1 MIKLSE
7 FYEAVNL
14 AIEALNSNKMRS
26 LLASLG
32 VVIGI
37 SIVIIMGWLINNMDR
52 ALTDTFNII
61 GEDMMYVDKYDWS
74 GGKSWSSLRNRKDIK
89 YEQTIALKEK
99 VKTAEVVLPNLNQWG
114 ATLTYNGD
122 NYKGIS
128 LVGTTFE
135 NAKTPAGSMDLGR
148 YYNEMEDEYGS
159 NVIVIGHAVSKNI
172 FKEQNPLGQF
182 IKLKGHKLQVIGV
195 VVKRGTV
202 MMSFIDNQCFL
213 PVKTFRKIFGNN
225 FRSISA
231 AVKAGGKEN
240 LDKVRDEVQG
250 AMRSIRNIEPGKA
263 DDFSINE
270 TKAFEDSVKQI
281 KVVVYSVGIGMT
293 LLSFIVGMIGIMNIM
308 FVSVVERTREIGI
321 RKAVGAKNSTILMQF
336 IIESSILCF
345 IGSLLSIIICSILSF
360 ATVKLILSYNED
372 LTFLTPILPY
382 ELLIIAVI
390 VSVFVGILAGLMPA
404 IRAAKLNPVDALRY
418 E

>member
-7 FYEAVNL
+7 IYEAILL
-14 AIEALNSNKMRS
+14 AIEALNSNKIRS

-61 GEDMMYVDKYDWS
+61 GEDMFFVDKYEWS
-74 GGKSWSSLRNRKDIK
+74 GGGNWEKMRNRKDIK
-89 YEQTIALKEK
+89 YEQTIELKEK
-99 VKTAEVVLPNLNQWG
+99 VKSAEVIIPNLNKWG
-114 ATLTYNGD
+114 STMTYNGE
-122 NYKGIS
+122 NYNGIS

-135 NAKTPAGSMDLGR
+135 NAKTPAGSIELGR

-159 NVIVIGHAVSKNI
+159 NVIVIGNAVVKNV
-172 FKEQNPLGQF
+172 FKGQNPLGQF
-182 IKLKGHKLQVIGV
+182 VKLNGHKLQVIGV

-202 MMSFIDNQCFL
+202 MMSFIDNQCFI

-231 AVKAGGKEN
+231 AVKAGGKAN
-240 LDKVRDEVQG
+240 MDKVRDEVQG
-250 AMRSIRNIEPGKA
+250 AMRTIRNNQPGKE

-270 TKAFEDSVKQI
+270 TKTFEDSVKQI
-281 KVVVYSVGIGMT
+281 KAVVYSVGIGMT
-293 LLSFIVGMIGIMNIM
+293 MLSFLVGIIGIMNIM

-336 IIESSILCF
+336 IIESSILCL
-345 IGSLLSIIICSILSF
+345 IGAILSIILCSLLVYGSVQVILSF
-360 ATVKLILSYNED
+360 NPD

-382 ELLIIAVI
+382 ELLVIATI
-390 VSVFVGILAGLMPA
+390 VSIFVGILAGLMPA